1 MGTNPQS
8 HLYQYYDTTLA
19 GKIVGYYRLGEIDI
33 SGLKKLFNPIPFAYE
48 ASVYTDSQG
57 KFNFANL
64 LVDSICSM
72 PDTIGV
78 IIGSVKTSNEL
89 ELLCFKDGY
98 FPRDTNVTVQKNISN
113 TVTVNITSQ

>member
-8 HLYQYYDTTLA
+8 HLYQFYDTTLA
-19 GKIVGYYRLGEIDI
+19 GRIVGYYRLGEIEF

-57 KFNFANL
+57 KFNFTNL
-64 LVDSICSM
+64 LVDSVCSM

-78 IIGSVKTSNEL
+78 IIGSTKTSTEL
-89 ELLCFKDGY
+89 ELLCSKNGY
-98 FPRDTNVTVQKNISN
+98 FPRDTSVTVQKNVSN